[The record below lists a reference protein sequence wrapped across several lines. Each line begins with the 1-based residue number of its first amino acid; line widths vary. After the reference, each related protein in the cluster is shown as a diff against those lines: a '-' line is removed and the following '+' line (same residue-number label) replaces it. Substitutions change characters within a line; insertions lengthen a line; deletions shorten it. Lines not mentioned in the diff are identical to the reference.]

1 MSPYPYKLSR
11 SYETV
16 MKNSETLLG
25 DFPYESAIVTGGSGF
40 VGSHV
45 CDALVQ
51 AGVRTISVD
60 DYIAGKSE
68 NLLQLRDYENFSE
81 VSCDVTDLDALGN
94 IIQDIDVIFHQAA
107 SKKTV
112 CLRDPRR
119 DLQVN
124 GEGTFNL
131 LELARDRG
139 VKKFVHASTG
149 SVYGEALYF
158 PQDEN
163 HPVAPTSYYGVSKLA
178 GESYVNAFNKLY
190 GLDTTILRYFHVYGP
205 RQEDGEF
212 GGVVAIFMR
221 KILEGLPLVIFGDGS
236 QERSF
241 TNVDDVV
248 QANLLS
254 AYISEASGKIYNCAS
269 GISVTVR
276 ELAEQVAE
284 MAGVAEP
291 NIEYG
296 DWTPGDIRKFDIDN
310 SKICADLGMKFEKDF
325 KRGLE
330 KTWDWFKGRRS

>member
-1 MSPYPYKLSR
+1 
-11 SYETV
+11 
-16 MKNSETLLG
+16 MKD
-25 DFPYESAIVTGGSGF
+25 DFPFETAVVTGGSGF
-40 VGSHV
+40 VGSHL

-51 AGVRTISVD
+51 AGVETISID

-68 NLLQLRDYENFSE
+68 NLIQLRDYKNFSE
-81 VSCDVTDLDALGN
+81 VSCDITDTDALSK

-124 GEGTFNL
+124 GGGTFNL

-149 SVYGEALYF
+149 SVYGEAMYL

-163 HPVAPTSYYGVSKLA
+163 HPVSPTSYYGVSKLA

-190 GLDTTILRYFHVYGP
+190 DLDTTILRYFHVYGP

-248 QANLLS
+248 EANLRS
-254 AYISEASGKIYNCAS
+254 ACIPEATGKIYNCAS
-269 GISVTVR
+269 GINVTIQ
-276 ELAEQVAE
+276 ELAEQVTQL
-284 MAGVAEP
+284 AGGIELE
-291 NIEYG
+291 IEYG
-296 DWTPGDIRKFDIDN
+296 DWTPGDIRKFEIDN
-310 SKICADLGMKFEKDF
+310 SRICADLGIEFEKDF
-325 KRGLE
+325 NRGLE
-330 KTWDWFKGRRS
+330 KTWDWFNSRGS

>member
-1 MSPYPYKLSR
+1 MKDEFPF
-11 SYETV
+11 ET
-16 MKNSETLLG
+16 
-25 DFPYESAIVTGGSGF
+25 AIVTGGAGF
-40 VGSHV
+40 VGSHL

-51 AGVRTISVD
+51 AGIETISID

-68 NLLQLRDYENFSE
+68 NLIQLRDYKNFSE
-81 VSCDVTDLDALGN
+81 LSCDITDMDALGK

-149 SVYGEALYF
+149 SVYGEAIYL

-190 GLDTTILRYFHVYGP
+190 DLDTTVLRYFHVYGP

-248 QANLLS
+248 EANLRS
-254 AYISEASGKIYNCAS
+254 AYVPEATGKIYNCAS
-269 GISVTVR
+269 GINVTIQ
-276 ELAEQVAE
+276 ELAEQVTQL
-284 MAGVAEP
+284 AGDIEP
-291 NIEYG
+291 QIQYG
-296 DWTPGDIRKFDIDN
+296 DWTPGDIES
-310 SKICADLGMKFEKDF
+310 SKLITAEYVQTLVSNLKRILIKD
-325 KRGLE
+325 
-330 KTWDWFKGRRS
+330 

>member
-1 MSPYPYKLSR
+1 
-11 SYETV
+11 
-16 MKNSETLLG
+16 MKD
-25 DFPYESAIVTGGSGF
+25 DFPFETAVVTGGSGF
-40 VGSHV
+40 VGSHL

-51 AGVRTISVD
+51 AGVETISID

-68 NLLQLRDYENFSE
+68 NLIQLSDYKNFTE
-81 VSCDVTDLDALGN
+81 VSCDITDTDALSK

-149 SVYGEALYF
+149 SVYGEAIYL

-190 GLDTTILRYFHVYGP
+190 DLDTTVLRYFHVYGP

-248 QANLLS
+248 EANLRS
-254 AYISEASGKIYNCAS
+254 AYVPEATGKIYNCAS
-269 GISVTVR
+269 GINVTIQ
-276 ELAEQVAE
+276 ELAEQVTQL
-284 MAGVAEP
+284 AGDIEP
-291 NIEYG
+291 QIQYG
-296 DWTPGDIRKFDIDN
+296 DWTPGDIRKFEIDN
-310 SKICADLGMKFEKDF
+310 SRICADLGIEFEKDF
-325 KRGLE
+325 NQGLE
-330 KTWDWFKGRRS
+330 KTWDWFNSRES

>member
-1 MSPYPYKLSR
+1 M
-11 SYETV
+11 ENV
-16 MKNSETLLG
+16 IDINE
-25 DFPYESAIVTGGSGF
+25 DFPHKSALVTGGSGF
-40 VGSHV
+40 VGSHM
-45 CDALVQ
+45 CDALVK
-51 AGVRTISVD
+51 AGVRTISID

-68 NLLQLRDYENFSE
+68 NLAHLREYDNFSE
-81 VSCDVTDLDALGN
+81 VSCDITNMDALSSL
-94 IIQDIDVIFHQAA
+94 IEDIDVIFHQAA

-124 GEGTFNL
+124 GGGTFNL

-149 SVYGEALYF
+149 SVYGEAIYS

-190 GLDTTILRYFHVYGP
+190 DLDTTILRYFHVYGP

-221 KILEGLPLVIFGDGS
+221 KILEGLPLLIFGDGT

-241 TNVDDVV
+241 TNVSDVV
-248 QANLLS
+248 SANLRS
-254 AYISEASGKIYNCAS
+254 AYTPEASGKIYNCAS
-269 GISVTVR
+269 GISVTVK
-276 ELAEQVAE
+276 ELAEQVAAI
-284 MAGVAEP
+284 AGVVDVK
-291 NIEYG
+291 IEYG

-310 SKICADLGMKFEKDF
+310 SKICAELGMEFEKDF
-325 KRGLE
+325 TQGLE
-330 KTWDWFKGRRS
+330 KTWEWFKGRTN

>member
-1 MSPYPYKLSR
+1 MR
-11 SYETV
+11 
-16 MKNSETLLG
+16 
-25 DFPYESAIVTGGSGF
+25 
-40 VGSHV
+40 
-45 CDALVQ
+45 CLVQ
-51 AGVRTISVD
+51 AGIETISID

-68 NLLQLRDYENFSE
+68 NLIQLRDHKNFSE
-81 VSCDVTDLDALGN
+81 LSCDITDMDALSK

-149 SVYGEALYF
+149 SVYGEAIYL

-190 GLDTTILRYFHVYGP
+190 DLDTTVLRYFHVYGP
-205 RQEDGEF
+205 RQRTENSR
-212 GGVVAIFMR
+212 VVAIFMR
-221 KILEGLPLVIFGDGS
+221 KILEGLLWSFWRWVTR
-236 QERSF
+236 RSF

-248 QANLLS
+248 EANRS
-254 AYISEASGKIYNCAS
+254 AY
-269 GISVTVR
+269 VP
-276 ELAEQVAE
+276 EL
-284 MAGVAEP
+284 
-291 NIEYG
+291 
-296 DWTPGDIRKFDIDN
+296 
-310 SKICADLGMKFEKDF
+310 
-325 KRGLE
+325 LE
-330 KTWDWFKGRRS
+330 KL

>member
-1 MSPYPYKLSR
+1 
-11 SYETV
+11 
-16 MKNSETLLG
+16 MKNDVG
-25 DFPYESAIVTGGSGF
+25 IMKDFPYESALVTGGSGF

-51 AGVRTISVD
+51 AGVRTISID

-68 NLLQLRDYENFSE
+68 NLLQLRDYDNFSE
-81 VSCDVTDLDALGN
+81 VSCDVTDMEALGAVVK
-94 IIQDIDVIFHQAA
+94 DIDVIFHQAA

-124 GEGTFNL
+124 GGGTFNL

-149 SVYGEALYF
+149 SVYGEAIYF

-190 GLDTTILRYFHVYGP
+190 DLDTTILRYFHVYGP

-221 KILEGLPLVIFGDGS
+221 KILEGLPLLIFGDGT
-236 QERSF
+236 QQRSF

-248 QANLLS
+248 EANLRS
-254 AYISEASGKIYNCAS
+254 AWVPEASGKIYNCAS

-276 ELAEQVAE
+276 ELAEHVAGI
-284 MAGVAEP
+284 AGVEEAK
-291 NIEYG
+291 IQYG

-310 SKICADLGMKFEKDF
+310 SKICADLGMEFEKDF
-325 KRGLE
+325 KQGLE
-330 KTWDWFKGRRS
+330 KTWSWFKGRSS

>member
-1 MSPYPYKLSR
+1 MKDEFPF
-11 SYETV
+11 ET
-16 MKNSETLLG
+16 
-25 DFPYESAIVTGGSGF
+25 AIVTGGAGF
-40 VGSHV
+40 VGSHL

-51 AGVRTISVD
+51 AGIETISID

-68 NLLQLRDYENFSE
+68 NLIQLRDHKNFSE
-81 VSCDVTDLDALGN
+81 LSCDITDMDALSK

-149 SVYGEALYF
+149 SVYGEAIYL

-190 GLDTTILRYFHVYGP
+190 DLDTTVLRYFHVYGP

-248 QANLLS
+248 EANLRS
-254 AYISEASGKIYNCAS
+254 AYVPEATGKIYNCAS
-269 GISVTVR
+269 GINVTIQ
-276 ELAEQVAE
+276 ELAEQVTQL
-284 MAGVAEP
+284 AGDIEP
-291 NIEYG
+291 QIQYG
-296 DWTPGDIRKFDIDN
+296 DWTPGDIRKFEIDN
-310 SKICADLGMKFEKDF
+310 SRICADLGIEFEKDF
-325 KRGLE
+325 NQGLE
-330 KTWDWFKGRRS
+330 KTWDWFNSRES

>member
-1 MSPYPYKLSR
+1 M
-11 SYETV
+11 ENV
-16 MKNSETLLG
+16 IDINE
-25 DFPYESAIVTGGSGF
+25 DFPHKSALVTGGSGF
-40 VGSHV
+40 VGSHM
-45 CDALVQ
+45 CDALVK
-51 AGVRTISVD
+51 AGVRTISID

-68 NLLQLRDYENFSE
+68 NLAHLREYDNFSE
-81 VSCDVTDLDALGN
+81 VSCDITNMDALSSL
-94 IIQDIDVIFHQAA
+94 IEDIDVIFHQAA

-124 GEGTFNL
+124 GGGTFNL

-149 SVYGEALYF
+149 SVYGEAIYS

-190 GLDTTILRYFHVYGP
+190 DLDTTILRYFHVYGP

-221 KILEGLPLVIFGDGS
+221 KILEGLPLLIFGDGT

-241 TNVDDVV
+241 TNVSDVV
-248 QANLLS
+248 SANLRS
-254 AYISEASGKIYNCAS
+254 AYTPEASGKIYNCAS
-269 GISVTVR
+269 GISVTVK
-276 ELAEQVAE
+276 ELAEQVAAI
-284 MAGVAEP
+284 AGVADVK
-291 NIEYG
+291 IEYG

-310 SKICADLGMKFEKDF
+310 SKICAELGMEFEKDF
-325 KRGLE
+325 TQGLE
-330 KTWDWFKGRRS
+330 KTWEWFKGRTN

>member
-1 MSPYPYKLSR
+1 MKDEFPF
-11 SYETV
+11 ET
-16 MKNSETLLG
+16 
-25 DFPYESAIVTGGSGF
+25 AIVTGGAGF
-40 VGSHV
+40 VGSHL

-51 AGVRTISVD
+51 AGIETISID

-68 NLLQLRDYENFSE
+68 NLIQLRDYKNFSE
-81 VSCDVTDLDALGN
+81 LSCDITDMDALGK

-149 SVYGEALYF
+149 SVYGEAIYL

-190 GLDTTILRYFHVYGP
+190 DLDTTVLRYFHVYGP

-248 QANLLS
+248 EANLRS
-254 AYISEASGKIYNCAS
+254 AYVPEATGKIYNCAS
-269 GISVTVR
+269 GINVTIQ
-276 ELAEQVAE
+276 ELAEQVTQL
-284 MAGVAEP
+284 AGDIEP
-291 NIEYG
+291 QIQYG
-296 DWTPGDIRKFDIDN
+296 DWTPGDIRKFEIDN
-310 SKICADLGMKFEKDF
+310 SRICADLGIEFEKDF
-325 KRGLE
+325 NQGLE
-330 KTWDWFKGRRS
+330 KTWDWFNSRES

>member
-1 MSPYPYKLSR
+1 
-11 SYETV
+11 
-16 MKNSETLLG
+16 MKD
-25 DFPYESAIVTGGSGF
+25 DFPFETAIVTGGSGF
-40 VGSHV
+40 VGSHL

-51 AGVRTISVD
+51 AGVETISID

-68 NLLQLRDYENFSE
+68 NLIQLRDYKNFSE
-81 VSCDVTDLDALGN
+81 VSCDITDTDALSK

-124 GEGTFNL
+124 GGGTFNL

-149 SVYGEALYF
+149 SVYGEAIYL

-190 GLDTTILRYFHVYGP
+190 DLDTTVLRYFHVYGP

-248 QANLLS
+248 EANLRS
-254 AYISEASGKIYNCAS
+254 AYIPEATGKIYNCAS
-269 GISVTVR
+269 GINVTIQ
-276 ELAEQVAE
+276 ELAEQVTQL
-284 MAGVAEP
+284 AGDIEP
-291 NIEYG
+291 QIKYG
-296 DWTPGDIRKFDIDN
+296 DWTPGDIRKFEIDN
-310 SKICADLGMKFEKDF
+310 SRICADLGIEFEKDF
-325 KRGLE
+325 NRGLE
-330 KTWDWFKGRRS
+330 KTWDWFNSRGS

>member
-1 MSPYPYKLSR
+1 M
-11 SYETV
+11 ENV
-16 MKNSETLLG
+16 IDINE
-25 DFPYESAIVTGGSGF
+25 DFPHKSALVTGGSGF
-40 VGSHV
+40 VGSHM
-45 CDALVQ
+45 CDALVK
-51 AGVRTISVD
+51 AGVRTISID

-68 NLLQLRDYENFSE
+68 NLAHLQEYDNFSE
-81 VSCDVTDLDALGN
+81 VSCDITNMDALSSL
-94 IIQDIDVIFHQAA
+94 IEDIDVIFHQAA

-124 GEGTFNL
+124 GGGTFNL

-149 SVYGEALYF
+149 SVYGEAIYS

-190 GLDTTILRYFHVYGP
+190 DLDTTILRYFHVYGP

-221 KILEGLPLVIFGDGS
+221 KILEGLPLLIFGDGT

-241 TNVDDVV
+241 TNVSDVV
-248 QANLLS
+248 SANLRS
-254 AYISEASGKIYNCAS
+254 AYTPEASGKIYNCAS
-269 GISVTVR
+269 GISVTVK
-276 ELAEQVAE
+276 ELAEQVAAI
-284 MAGVAEP
+284 AGVVDVK
-291 NIEYG
+291 IEYG

-310 SKICADLGMKFEKDF
+310 SKICAELGMEFEKDF
-325 KRGLE
+325 TQGLE
-330 KTWDWFKGRRS
+330 KTWEWFKGRTN

>member
-1 MSPYPYKLSR
+1 MKVEFPF
-11 SYETV
+11 ET
-16 MKNSETLLG
+16 
-25 DFPYESAIVTGGSGF
+25 AIVTGGAGF
-40 VGSHV
+40 VGSHL

-51 AGVRTISVD
+51 AGIETISID

-68 NLLQLRDYENFSE
+68 NLIQLRDYKNFSE
-81 VSCDVTDLDALGN
+81 LSCDITDMDALGK

-149 SVYGEALYF
+149 SVYGEAIYL

-190 GLDTTILRYFHVYGP
+190 DLDTTVLRYFHVYGP

-248 QANLLS
+248 EANLRS
-254 AYISEASGKIYNCAS
+254 AYVPEATGKIYNCAS
-269 GISVTVR
+269 GINVTIQ
-276 ELAEQVAE
+276 ELAEQVAQL
-284 MAGVAEP
+284 AGDIEP
-291 NIEYG
+291 QIQYG
-296 DWTPGDIRKFDIDN
+296 DWTPGDIRKFEIDN
-310 SKICADLGMKFEKDF
+310 SRICADLGIEFEKDF
-325 KRGLE
+325 NQGLE
-330 KTWDWFKGRRS
+330 KTWDWFNSRES

>member
-1 MSPYPYKLSR
+1 MKVEFPF
-11 SYETV
+11 ET
-16 MKNSETLLG
+16 
-25 DFPYESAIVTGGSGF
+25 AIVTGGAGF
-40 VGSHV
+40 VGSHL

-51 AGVRTISVD
+51 AGIETISID

-68 NLLQLRDYENFSE
+68 NLIQLRDYKNFSE
-81 VSCDVTDLDALGN
+81 LSCDITDMDALGK

-149 SVYGEALYF
+149 SVYGEAIYL

-190 GLDTTILRYFHVYGP
+190 DLDTTVLRYFHVYGP

-248 QANLLS
+248 EANLRS
-254 AYISEASGKIYNCAS
+254 AYVPEATGKIYNCAS
-269 GISVTVR
+269 GINVTIQ
-276 ELAEQVAE
+276 ELAEQVAQL
-284 MAGVAEP
+284 AGDIEP
-291 NIEYG
+291 QIQYG
-296 DWTPGDIRKFDIDN
+296 DWTPGDIRKFELDN
-310 SKICADLGMKFEKDF
+310 SRICADLGIEFEKDF
-325 KRGLE
+325 NQGLE
-330 KTWDWFKGRRS
+330 KTWDWFNSRES